1 MAVTA
6 AMAAMTPVSAVF
18 FLGILIGLDNLQV
31 SAGLGLVR
39 MSPARRWALAGAF
52 ALCETVMPLVGLA
65 LGQAAR
71 SRAGAW
77 ADGIGIAVLALC
89 GLLIVVFALRGGEEA
104 KESLAG
110 SRLALAGLPLS
121 LSLDNLAA
129 GVGLGS
135 LGFPVLASALVLG
148 LVSGS
153 LCTAGLFAGAHLRR
167 WIPERAELWSGV
179 YLLALAA
186 VRLMEARWPR

>member
-1 MAVTA
+1 
-6 AMAAMTPVSAVF
+6 MTAVF
-18 FLGILIGLDNLQV
+18 LLGLLVGLDNLQV
-31 SAGLGLVR
+31 GAGLGLVR
-39 MSPARRWALAGAF
+39 MTSARRWAFAGVF
-52 ALCETVMPLVGLA
+52 ALCETLMPLVGLA

-71 SRAGAW
+71 ARAGAW

-89 GLLIVVFALRGGEEA
+89 GLLIVIFSLREGDEE
-104 KESLAG
+104 SFAG

-135 LGFPVLASALVLG
+135 LGFPVIASALILG

-153 LCTAGLFAGAHLRR
+153 LCALGLFVGARLRR
-167 WIPERAELWSGV
+167 WVPKRAELWSGV

-186 VRLMEARWPR
+186 IRLLEIR

>member
-1 MAVTA
+1 MTAVLL
-6 AMAAMTPVSAVF
+6 
-18 FLGILIGLDNLQV
+18 LGLLVGLDNLQV
-31 SAGLGLVR
+31 GAGLGLVR
-39 MSPARRWALAGAF
+39 MSAARRWAFAAAF
-52 ALCETVMPLVGLA
+52 AFCETVMPLVGLA
-65 LGQAAR
+65 LGQALRA
-71 SRAGAW
+71 RAGAW

-89 GLLIVVFALRGGEEA
+89 GLLIVVLALRGEESE
-104 KESLAG
+104 ESLAG

-135 LGFPVLASALVLG
+135 LGWPVLASALILG

-153 LCTAGLFAGAHLRR
+153 LCALGLFAGAWLRK
-167 WIPERAELWSGV
+167 WVPKRAELWSGV

-186 VRLMEARWPR
+186 VRLLEAR

>member
-1 MAVTA
+1 
-6 AMAAMTPVSAVF
+6 MTAVF
-18 FLGILIGLDNLQV
+18 LLGLLVGLDNLQV
-31 SAGLGLVR
+31 GAALGLVR
-39 MSPARRWALAGAF
+39 MSAARRWAFAGAF
-52 ALCETVMPLVGLA
+52 ALCETLMPLAGLA

-71 SRAGAW
+71 ARAGVW
-77 ADGIGIAVLALC
+77 ADGIGVAVLALC
-89 GLLIVVFALRGGEEA
+89 GILIVVFALRGGDE
-104 KESLAG
+104 ESLAE

-135 LGFPVLASALVLG
+135 LGFPVIASALILG

-153 LCTAGLFAGAHLRR
+153 LCTLGLFAGAQLRR
-167 WIPERAELWSGV
+167 WVPKRAELWSGV

-186 VRLMEARWPR
+186 IRLLEAR

>member
-1 MAVTA
+1 
-6 AMAAMTPVSAVF
+6 MTAVF
-18 FLGILIGLDNLQV
+18 LLGLLVGLDNLQV
-31 SAGLGLVR
+31 GAGLGLVR
-39 MSPARRWALAGAF
+39 MSAGRRWAFAGLF
-52 ALCETVMPLVGLA
+52 ALCETVMPLVGLG

-71 SRAGAW
+71 ARAGAW

-89 GLLIVVFALRGGEEA
+89 GILIVAFALREGRDGDN
-104 KESLAG
+104 ESLAE

-135 LGFPVLASALVLG
+135 LGFPVIASALILG

-153 LCTAGLFAGAHLRR
+153 LCALGLFVGARLRR
-167 WIPERAELWSGV
+167 WVPKRAELWSGV

-186 VRLMEARWPR
+186 IRLLEAR

>member
-1 MAVTA
+1 
-6 AMAAMTPVSAVF
+6 MTAVF
-18 FLGILIGLDNLQV
+18 LLGLLVGLDNLQV
-31 SAGLGLVR
+31 GAGLGLVR
-39 MSPARRWALAGAF
+39 MSPARRWAFAGVF

-71 SRAGAW
+71 ARAGAW
-77 ADGIGIAVLALC
+77 ADGLGIAVLALC
-89 GLLIVVFALRGGEEA
+89 GILIVVFSLRNEE
-104 KESLAG
+104 ESLAE
-110 SRLALAGLPLS
+110 SRFALAGLPLS

-135 LGFPVLASALVLG
+135 LGFPVIASALILG

-153 LCTAGLFAGAHLRR
+153 LCALGLFAGAYLRR
-167 WIPERAELWSGV
+167 WVPKRAELWSGV

-186 VRLMEARWPR
+186 IRLVELR